1 MRLIRVLS
9 AAAVFSVAALGSGCG
24 GGGGGGT
31 DVPPV
36 GPAAAVSAVSGTSG
50 SVVAGAATAIA
61 LTAKV
66 TDAGGHAVS
75 GSSVSWGTASGSI
88 SPAASTSDVA
98 GQATAQWT
106 PGNAAGAQTATA
118 SVSGAGSATF
128 TATVAAAALAKI
140 KLAPDTT
147 KLTSAGQTSQ
157 LSITGL
163 DAFNNTVPGFTP
175 TFVSDAPNIATINSV
190 GLVTAVANG
199 TTTVRALSGLISG
212 TATVVVNITATNPCP
227 ASALNTLAVGGSVT
241 LTGPQASAICI
252 NGATGAEFVAVPFYG
267 TGNGGTGSGQGAFTP
282 APVLSFT
289 LNPLT
294 NTTVSGP
301 PNPSVGVSSQG
312 RASVSTTGERGLV
325 RDVAWEA
332 KFRERVRRQFGPLR
346 QQAQDAMLA
355 SSGLRKSIGIS
366 AAVNVGDKLSL
377 NVNVN
382 QSCSNPQFVPA
393 TVKVVSAHAIIAEDD
408 RNPANGLNDADYQ
421 SIASQFDSQ
430 VWTVD
435 TDNFGPPT
443 DIDKNGRVIMFFTRA
458 VNELTPTSNTTSF
471 VGGFFFGRDL
481 YPPTTPCDNNK
492 PPTSFVVGS
501 NNAEMFYMLAPDPT
515 GVVNSHVRSTAF
527 VKNISIGTVAHEF
540 QHLINFGYRLYDPTV
555 FTAANFPEQPFL
567 DEGLA
572 HIAEE
577 LNFYAATAQSSRA
590 NLDASRLVADNANY
604 LAFGNQ
610 NAVRFREYLKNPDK
624 YPPYSVLADTSLAV
638 RGGIWSL
645 LRYAADRRSSV
656 PEKTTWLKLVR
667 PGQDVGGM
675 TNLVATFGSDI
686 LSQIRDWTVANYL
699 DDAGV
704 SNTASAYTEPS
715 WNTRSVETY
724 VNGTNQANG
733 TVFPLKVGTM
743 LSAPVDLTL
752 SDGGAAYLRFGVAA
766 GQIGGATITSSGAL
780 PAAFSV
786 TVVRTK

>member
-9 AAAVFSVAALGSGCG
+9 AAAVLSVGAVGSGCG

-31 DVPPV
+31 DAPPV
-36 GPAAAVSAVSGTSG
+36 GPAASVSVVSGSSA
-50 SVVAGAATAIA
+50 SVVAGAATAVA

-75 GSSVSWGTASGSI
+75 GSSVAWGTNSGSI
-88 SPAASTSDVA
+88 SPAASTSDAA

-106 PGNAAGAQTATA
+106 PGTVAGAQTATA

-128 TATVAAAALAKI
+128 TATVAAGALAKI
-140 KLAPDTT
+140 RLAPDTT
-147 KLTSAGQTSQ
+147 KLSSAGQTSQ

-163 DAFNNTVPGFTP
+163 DAFNNTVTGAAFT
-175 TFVSDAPNIATINSV
+175 FISDAPNVATINSV

-199 TTTVRALSGLISG
+199 TTTVRALNGLISG

-227 ASALNTLAVGGSVT
+227 SSALNTLSVGGSVT

-252 NGATGAEFVAVPFYG
+252 NGATGAEFVAIPFYG

-294 NTTVSGP
+294 NTTVAGP
-301 PNPSVGVSSQG
+301 PNPSVGSGAQL
-312 RASVSTTGERGLV
+312 RASVSVAGEHGLV

-332 KFRERVRRQFGPLR
+332 KFRERVRAQLGPLFALKAR
-346 QQAQDAMLA
+346 PS
-355 SSGLRKSIGIS
+355 SSGLRKSIGFS
-366 AAVNVGDKLSL
+366 AAVNVGDKLQL

-382 QSCSNPQFVPA
+382 QSCSNPQFLPA
-393 TVKVVSAHAIIAEDD
+393 TVKTVSAHAIVAEDD
-408 RNPANGLNDADYQ
+408 RDPVNGFNDADYQ
-421 SIASQFDSQ
+421 AIASQFDSQ
-430 VWTVD
+430 VWPVD
-435 TDNFGPPT
+435 TDNFGVPS
-443 DIDKNGRVIMFFTRA
+443 DIDKNGRVIIFFTRA

-471 VGGFFFGRDL
+471 VGGFFFGRDIIAKN
-481 YPPTTPCDNNK
+481 TPCGSG
-492 PPTSFVVGS
+492 TFVGS
-501 NNAEMFYMLAPDPT
+501 NEAEMFYMLAPDPT
-515 GVVNSHVRSTAF
+515 GLVNNHVRSTAF
-527 VKNISIGTVAHEF
+527 VRSISIGTVAHEF
-540 QHLINFGYRLYDPTV
+540 QHLINFSRHYTDLNPTR
-555 FTAANFPEQPFL
+555 FNTNEETFL

-577 LNFYAATAQSSRA
+577 LNFYAATAQSSRT
-590 NLDASRLVADNANY
+590 NLNASQLTADNANY

-645 LRYAADRRSSV
+645 LRFATDQLSAV
-656 PEKTTWLKLVR
+656 PEKTTWFRLVNPLPGPNDLGPTGVENLKAVFGPDFLSIVR
-667 PGQDVGGM
+667 
-675 TNLVATFGSDI
+675 NWA
-686 LSQIRDWTVANYL
+686 VANYL

-704 SNTASAYTEPS
+704 SNTSSAYTESS

-733 TVFPLKVGTM
+733 TVFPLKVGSM
-743 LSAPVDLTL
+743 LSAPVDLIL

-766 GQIGGATITSSGAL
+766 GQVGGATITSSGAL
-780 PAAFSV
+780 PSTFSV